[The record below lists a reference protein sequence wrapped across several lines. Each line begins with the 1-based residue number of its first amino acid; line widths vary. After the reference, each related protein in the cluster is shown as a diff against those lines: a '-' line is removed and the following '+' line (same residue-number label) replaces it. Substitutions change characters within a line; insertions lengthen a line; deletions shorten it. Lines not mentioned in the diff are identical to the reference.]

1 MDALIDREIIGAGTS
16 ESVWL
21 PWLASQPI
29 KTLSI
34 DEICSDLFRLV
45 VVAPHPDDEILMCG
59 GLLALRAER
68 GLPSLV
74 VAVTN
79 GEASHGT
86 DDERACANLA
96 MVRARESYCGL
107 MALGLPET
115 SVVRLSFPDG
125 KAANMIFAIT
135 MKLYAL
141 LRPNDVI
148 VTTWSLDG
156 HPDHEAVCE
165 AARQAALKVG
175 CDLLEAPVWMWHWAS
190 PDELCIP
197 WSRLIS
203 IDLPE
208 RTLLAK
214 KQALMHH
221 RSQLEIRD
229 GGVDAVLVPSLVE
242 RVARQK
248 EFYFR

>member
-1 MDALIDREIIGAGTS
+1 MDALIDREIVGDGTS

-21 PWLASQPI
+21 PWLASQPS
-29 KTLSI
+29 KTLAI
-34 DEICSDLFRLV
+34 NEICPDLSRLV

-68 GLPSLV
+68 GLSSLV

-86 DDERACANLA
+86 DDERASAKLA
-96 MVRARESYCGL
+96 ILRTKESFDGL
-107 MALGLPET
+107 TALGLSET
-115 SVVRLSFPDG
+115 SVVRLNFPDG
-125 KAANMIFAIT
+125 KADNMIFAIT
-135 MKLYAL
+135 MQLFAL
-141 LRPNDVI
+141 LRPSDVI

-175 CDLLEAPVWMWHWAS
+175 CGLLEAPVWMWHWS
-190 PDELCIP
+190 RPEELCIP
-197 WSRLIS
+197 WGRLIA

-214 KQALMHH
+214 KEALMHH

-229 GGVDAVLVPSLVE
+229 EGVGAVLVPSIVE
-242 RVARQK
+242 RVARPK
-248 EFYFR
+248 EYYFR

>member
-1 MDALIDREIIGAGTS
+1 MDALIDREIVGAGTS

-21 PWLASQPI
+21 PWLASQSIRALP
-29 KTLSI
+29 I
-34 DEICSDLFRLV
+34 DEICPDPSRLV

-74 VAVTN
+74 VGVTN

-86 DDERACANLA
+86 DDDRACADLA
-96 MVRARESYCGL
+96 ILRIRESYAGL
-107 MALGLPET
+107 VALGLPNT

-125 KAANMIFAIT
+125 KAGNMIFAIT
-135 MKLYAL
+135 MKLFAL

-165 AARQAALKVG
+165 AARQAAIKVG
-175 CDLLEAPVWMWHWAS
+175 CGLLEAPVWMWHWAS
-190 PDELCIP
+190 PDEWCVP
-197 WSRLIS
+197 WNRLIALE
-203 IDLPE
+203 LPE

-214 KQALMHH
+214 KDALLHH
-221 RSQLEIRD
+221 RSQLEMRE
-229 GGVDAVLVPSLVE
+229 GGVDAVLVPSIVE
-242 RVARQK
+242 RAARPK
-248 EFYFR
+248 EYYFR